1 MPMTSIASQTRYKE
15 TLSYSVGRIQ
25 PSENLLLSTRSHR
38 RSKASRAGHDW
49 KFLRDVIQKT
59 LTQLV
64 KTNSATSISGSMC
77 GYVAVKLRDLA
88 PDFTQRSLPFFA
100 WQSAGSFQRTLAL
113 HSHFHDMDSPNEAS
127 DDSSLISIDGMKFH

>member
-1 MPMTSIASQTRYKE
+1 
-15 TLSYSVGRIQ
+15 
-25 PSENLLLSTRSHR
+25 
-38 RSKASRAGHDW
+38 
-49 KFLRDVIQKT
+49 
-59 LTQLV
+59 
-64 KTNSATSISGSMC
+64 MC